1 MIRKRSIT
9 LHGHR
14 TSFSVED
21 EFLAELQEMA
31 TARGI
36 SFATL
41 IAEVDENRATSA
53 NLSSAL
59 RLYVL
64 AYLRKAAAPD
74 ASDASHSPE

>member
-1 MIRKRSIT
+1 MIPQA
-9 LHGHR
+9 LHHPARPPHQLFGR
-14 TSFSVED
+14 RRLSGRI
-21 EFLAELQEMA
+21 AEIA

-36 SFATL
+36 SFAAL

-74 ASDASHSPE
+74 ASDASRSPE

>member
-21 EFLAELQEMA
+21 AFLVELRQIA
-31 TARGI
+31 AKRGT
-36 SFATL
+36 SFAAL
-41 IAEVDENRATSA
+41 IAEVDENRPTGA

-59 RLYVL
+59 RLYVISHLKTL
-64 AYLRKAAAPD
+64 ATMDEAP
-74 ASDASHSPE
+74 AVEQ